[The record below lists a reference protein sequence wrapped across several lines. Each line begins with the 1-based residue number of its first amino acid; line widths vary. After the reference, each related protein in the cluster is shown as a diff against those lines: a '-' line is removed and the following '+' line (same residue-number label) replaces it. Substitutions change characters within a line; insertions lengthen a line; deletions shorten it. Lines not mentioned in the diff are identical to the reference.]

1 MGTETPQ
8 RPRKEAAGSR
18 QEPGLVRQTA
28 PASTDPIGPQTQ
40 TLLEEVLR
48 RENLRTALKRVQSN
62 KGAPGVD
69 GMRVEDLPAYLRPE
83 WHAIREQRLDA
94 SYISS
99 PVREVR
105 WPKPGGGTRMLG
117 IPTVLDRFMT
127 QAIVQVLSPVF
138 DPGCSDHSYGFR
150 PGRSALHAVGPA
162 RDYIS
167 RGHRG
172 VVDLDGEK
180 FFDQVNHDML
190 VSRVARKV
198 KDTRLLKR
206 IRRYLNAGIMKDGM
220 VSIRHAGTPQG
231 SPLSPLVSNILLD
244 DFDKELERRGHCFC
258 RYADDVNVYVR
269 SRRAGERVMESLTR
283 FLEGR
288 MRLTVNRT
296 TSAVDRPWK
305 RTFLGYTVTTHC
317 SPRLK
322 PAPASLTRAKDRI
335 RHITHAGR
343 GRNIRTV
350 IDEVNRFTRGWV
362 GYCRL
367 ATVTDPFDK
376 LDQWIRRR
384 LRKILWE
391 QWKKPQT
398 RCRKMV
404 ALGLEAARARKAT
417 ATGRGAWWNA
427 GASHMHAGR
436 EQSLACGVGTPEPS
450 DSTPGSAAAHLNRRV
465 RNRTHGGVGGREG

>member
-1 MGTETPQ
+1 
-8 RPRKEAAGSR
+8 
-18 QEPGLVRQTA
+18 
-28 PASTDPIGPQTQ
+28 
-40 TLLEEVLR
+40 
-48 RENLRTALKRVQSN
+48 
-62 KGAPGVD
+62 
-69 GMRVEDLPAYLRPE
+69 MRVEDLPAYLRTE

-94 SYISS
+94 SSIPS

-105 WPKPGGGTRMLG
+105 WPKTGGGTRMLG

-127 QAIVQVLSPVF
+127 QAILQVLSPVF
-138 DPGCSDHSYGFR
+138 DPGFSDHSYGFR
-150 PGRSALHAVGPA
+150 PGRSARHAVGPA

-172 VVDLDGEK
+172 VVDLDVEK

-206 IRRYLNAGIMKDGM
+206 RRRYLNAGIMKDGM

-258 RYADDVNVYVR
+258 RYADDGNVYVR

-296 TSAVDRPWK
+296 KSAVDRPWK

-362 GYCRL
+362 GYFRL

-427 GASHMHAGR
+427 GASHMHAAVNNRLLAVWGLLNLLTQLRDLQRRTRTAVYGTVRTVVWADGR
-436 EQSLACGVGTPEPS
+436 GNPPS
-450 DSTPGSAAAHLNRRV
+450 DPITLWRV
-465 RNRTHGGVGGREG
+465 K